1 MSADP
6 LSPLAS
12 LPLDAGEALAP
23 EEVKSCCAA
32 IYEHPAVRWLLADE
46 LHPGGRE
53 TTRRALELIG
63 LGPGDRLLDV
73 ASGAGASA
81 LLAARERGCRVVG
94 VDYGERAVLG
104 AAAAAEAEGLADRV
118 SFVRGDAEALP
129 VADDSFDAVLCEC
142 SLCTFPDKARA
153 VAEMRHVLRPGGRV
167 AVSDVVVDPERLP
180 PELLGPLASIACVG
194 SALTREG
201 YEGLLGDAGFELLA
215 FESRDEE
222 AAGFARRIEDRLRGA
237 RLLGLEGLAGSPV
250 GIAEAI
256 ELTGVARRAI
266 ADGALGY
273 AILAARLP
281 PQAAS

>member
-6 LSPLAS
+6 LSPLAG

-23 EEVKSCCAA
+23 DDVKSCCAA

-46 LHPGGRE
+46 LHPGGPE

-63 LGPGDRLLDV
+63 AGPGDRLLDV

-104 AAAAAEAEGLADRV
+104 ATAAAEAEGLAERI
-118 SFVRGDAEALP
+118 SFVRGDAEALSL
-129 VADDSFDAVLCEC
+129 ADDSFDAALCEC
-142 SLCTFPDKARA
+142 SLCTFPDKPRA
-153 VAEMRHVLRPGGRV
+153 VAEMRRVLRPGARV
-167 AVSDVVVDPERLP
+167 AISDVVVDPRRLP
-180 PELLGPLASIACVG
+180 PELLGPMATIACVG

-201 YEGLLGDAGFELLA
+201 YEGLLGEAGLELLA
-215 FESRDEE
+215 FEPRDEA

-237 RLLGLEGLAGSPV
+237 RLLGLERLAGSPV
-250 GIAEAI
+250 GVAEAI
-256 ELTGVARRAI
+256 ELTGIARRAI
-266 ADGALGY
+266 ADGSLGY
-273 AILAARLP
+273 AILAARVP
-281 PQAAS
+281 AAAS